1 MRGVGGVSVGS
12 AAPPAQ
18 LCGEKAWVARRA
30 SSVEK
35 CQLSRHLRGVKNDRR
50 ARGASGASV
59 GREGRWGSGGASDER
74 GRTLESHGV
83 GEFVLGALLED
94 LRRRRGTEWERWSR
108 QRDGV
113 GWRQED
119 PPANTERVRREGDA
133 GCRTRATEPN
143 VRPNVVVSRDIE
155 RRESARGELVRSDR
169 ASSRQCYGI
178 LLRAGASGVGTR
190 SHLHHGLGGTAG
202 GAVAHP
208 DVRTGGGR
216 DVARHGEAFSAC
228 RAVCRPTLIV

>member
-35 CQLSRHLRGVKNDRR
+35 CQLSRHLRGGKNDRR

-119 PPANTERVRREGDA
+119 LPANTERVRREGDA

-178 LLRAGASGVGTR
+178 LFERARAESGRGRTSITVSEGRPAGPSPILMFAQAVGETSR
-190 SHLHHGLGGTAG
+190 GM
-202 GAVAHP
+202 
-208 DVRTGGGR
+208 VRLFR
-216 DVARHGEAFSAC
+216 LVVRC
-228 RAVCRPTLIV
+228 VVRQ